1 MQRTLMIFLLFC
13 AAGSLAQEP
22 RYVTDKL
29 LVQMRSGAGSD
40 YRIIRS
46 LSSGTQISI
55 VGTSADGIWTE
66 ATTKGGTQG
75 WVRTQYLTDVLPA
88 RDQLDEALGR
98 SNSLEQS
105 NETLALELNELKQS
119 RTDLLNQITDSD
131 SQLGSVSDELDQLK
145 QISGRAVELDNENR
159 RLIENA
165 ENLRA
170 RFDTMKAE
178 NQRLQDKLQSEDF
191 MNGAMAVLLGAIIAL
206 VAPRLWPKRR
216 RSSDWA

>member
-1 MQRTLMIFLLFC
+1 M
-13 AAGSLAQEP
+13 
-22 RYVTDKL
+22 
-29 LVQMRSGAGSD
+29 
-40 YRIIRS
+40 
-46 LSSGTQISI
+46 
-55 VGTSADGIWTE
+55 
-66 ATTKGGTQG
+66 
-75 WVRTQYLTDVLPA
+75 
-88 RDQLDEALGR
+88 
-98 SNSLEQS
+98 
-105 NETLALELNELKQS
+105 
-119 RTDLLNQITDSD
+119 
-131 SQLGSVSDELDQLK
+131 
-145 QISGRAVELDNENR
+145 ELDNENR